1 MAKKKDYKEYLVGQL
16 SILENIVCRPMMGEY
31 LLYYDDILFGGIYDN
46 RLLIK
51 IVEGNQKYELPSA
64 IPYEGA
70 KSMYEIEDLDN
81 QELIRDIVL
90 DTCKCLPKKGDK
102 KSRK

>member
-1 MAKKKDYKEYLVGQL
+1 MATTKDYKEYLVGQL

-31 LLYYDDILFGGIYDN
+31 LLYYGDILFGGIYDN

-51 IVEGNQKYELPSA
+51 IVEGNQKYNLPSA

-70 KSMYEIEDLDN
+70 KPMYEIEDLDN

-90 DTCKCLPKKGDK
+90 DTCKCLPKKNAK

>member
-1 MAKKKDYKEYLVGQL
+1 MATTKEFRDYVVEQLKLVDNVL
-16 SILENIVCRPMMGEY
+16 CRPMMGEY

-70 KSMYEIEDLDN
+70 KTMYEIEDLDD
-81 QELIRDIVL
+81 QELIKDIVL
-90 DTCKCLPKKGDK
+90 DTCKCLPKKGTK